1 VGCDRRII
9 LSSLLVATTLL
20 GCRKQEDPGAPRPLA
35 SATTSAAPPVPP
47 DHLLPGE
54 LGEGKEIAF
63 GLVLPRGFTVERRFA
78 DAIHASGSSTVE
90 HVAAYVRR
98 RVVASTVEVGPA
110 RTIFASAQTATHVP
124 VTIEITDRSGQ
135 VELVVR
141 DLTPPPIPQGLSD
154 EERWKRAGLRPD
166 GTPIDPSKVY

>member
-1 VGCDRRII
+1 
-9 LSSLLVATTLL
+9 
-20 GCRKQEDPGAPRPLA
+20 
-35 SATTSAAPPVPP
+35 
-47 DHLLPGE
+47 
-54 LGEGKEIAF
+54 
-63 GLVLPRGFTVERRFA
+63 
-78 DAIHASGSSTVE
+78 
-90 HVAAYVRR
+90 
-98 RVVASTVEVGPA
+98 
-110 RTIFASAQTATHVP
+110 